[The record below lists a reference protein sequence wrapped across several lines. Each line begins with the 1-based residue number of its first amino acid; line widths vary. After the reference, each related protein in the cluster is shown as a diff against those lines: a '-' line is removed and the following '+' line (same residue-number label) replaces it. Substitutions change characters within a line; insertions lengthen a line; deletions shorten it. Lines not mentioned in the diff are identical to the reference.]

1 MYIAKFTLNHV
12 KMDIDYWIYVSI
24 CETPRP
30 PAPHKHTEET
40 SNKREQIKV
49 ITETCMI
56 SFVLAILNWILV
68 LI

>member
-24 CETPRP
+24 CDTPR
-30 PAPHKHTEET
+30 KHTEET

-49 ITETCMI
+49 ITETCMN
-56 SFVLAILNWILV
+56 SFVLAILDWILV
-68 LI
+68 